1 MYHRGNDLTKAKTL
15 ELQRALT
22 AAGPEILEGGFTLQ
36 TTAHP
41 LTKKPGYTISML
53 TPKTSNANLII
64 VQQKDTGVVQFRFP
78 DRTMRPSSSVPGETS
93 IHNFA
98 FISPLQLGMPLGDAT
113 KWVIRAILKVPEEI
127 ASDAVCVAARVVEK
141 LNKTEG
147 FIYLAKGYQQTATGY
162 ELEQAKDK
170 RVLLFVHGIF
180 SSIHGAFGDLGDPA
194 ATDTT
199 MKKLIDAY
207 SGHVFGYDHWTISK
221 TPLQNALDLLDAIPD
236 QANWDIDVICHS
248 RGGLVVRSLLS
259 VIAEGVEPTNDGL
272 RLVAQRR
279 AGKIKSIDK
288 TFFVAAAN
296 QGSPLANPDEIQNFL
311 NIAAFLASKTDC
323 FALDVVVGLTRV
335 LVSAAFN
342 LPGVQELSTTSTLV
356 KDLNQI
362 GTLMADGNIYGARAD
377 FDCAQSILLEGG
389 VLLDRLLMR
398 VDSDLVVPYAGVA
411 SPHPDIPADH
421 HLLSFGS
428 PEAKQGKVWHTEFFS
443 QPETHKLL
451 IDQLA
456 GT

>member
-1 MYHRGNDLTKAKTL
+1 
-15 ELQRALT
+15 
-22 AAGPEILEGGFTLQ
+22 
-36 TTAHP
+36 
-41 LTKKPGYTISML
+41 
-53 TPKTSNANLII
+53 
-64 VQQKDTGVVQFRFP
+64 
-78 DRTMRPSSSVPGETS
+78 
-93 IHNFA
+93 
-98 FISPLQLGMPLGDAT
+98 MPLGDAT

-147 FIYLAKGYQQTATGY
+147 LIYLAKGYQQTATGY

-296 QGSPLANPDEIQNFL
+296 QGSPLAIDPATFIRESRGIFYACILKVFLHTLRRFLQSLHVLSCSCFQLGLRACRNP
-311 NIAAFLASKTDC
+311 
-323 FALDVVVGLTRV
+323 G
-335 LVSAAFN
+335 
-342 LPGVQELSTTSTLV
+342 
-356 KDLNQI
+356 
-362 GTLMADGNIYGARAD
+362 
-377 FDCAQSILLEGG
+377 
-389 VLLDRLLMR
+389 
-398 VDSDLVVPYAGVA
+398 
-411 SPHPDIPADH
+411 
-421 HLLSFGS
+421 
-428 PEAKQGKVWHTEFFS
+428 
-443 QPETHKLL
+443 
-451 IDQLA
+451 
-456 GT
+456 